1 MATNKL
7 ILTHEVDNLGEA
19 GDVVEVKAGYAR
31 NYLIPRKLATPWT
44 KGGEAQVEAIRRAR
58 KAREVANLEDA
69 RALRDAVQSEGV
81 TVTAAASKEGRLF
94 GSVTTAEIAAAVAA
108 KGNKIDRR
116 KIQITEPLKSTG
128 DYTVTVRIHPEV
140 TATIKV
146 KVVAA

>member
-7 ILTHEVDNLGEA
+7 ILTHEVNKLGVA

-31 NYLIPRKLATPWT
+31 NYLIPRRLATPWT

-58 KAREVANLEDA
+58 KAREVANLDDA
-69 RALRDAVQSEGV
+69 RALRDAVEAEGV

-94 GSVTTAEIAAAVAA
+94 GAVSTKTIADAVAA
-108 KGNKIDRR
+108 KGHRIDRR
-116 KIQITEPLKSTG
+116 KIQVTDAIKSTG

-140 TATIKV
+140 SAKIKV
-146 KVVAA
+146 KVVAE

>member
-1 MATNKL
+1 MATKKL

-116 KIQITEPLKSTG
+116 KIQITDPLKSTG